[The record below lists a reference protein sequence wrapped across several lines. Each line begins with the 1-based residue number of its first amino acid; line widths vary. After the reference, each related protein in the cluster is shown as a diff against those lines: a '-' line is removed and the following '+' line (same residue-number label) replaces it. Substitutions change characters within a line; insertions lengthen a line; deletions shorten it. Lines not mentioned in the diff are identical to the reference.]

1 MKIIEKVTKPNDWFN
16 SVAIVEKANGNLRIC
31 LDPVDLNKNLKRP
44 HYPIPTFKSI
54 AQRCAGAK
62 IFSELDATSGFW
74 SMMLD
79 DESSNLTTFNTI
91 CGCYKFKRYPFGLNS
106 AQDNF

>member
-31 LDPVDLNKNLKRP
+31 LDPVDLKKNLKRP
-44 HYPIPTFKSI
+44 HYPIPTFESI
-54 AQRCAGAK
+54 TQRCAGAK
-62 IFSELDATSGFW
+62 IFSKLNATSGFW

-79 DESSNLTTFNTI
+79 DESSDLTTFNTI
-91 CGCYKFKRYPFGLNS
+91 YGR
-106 AQDNF
+106 